1 MIDKIKQAFTES
13 IQTNID
19 AADTLP
25 EAIARAGELM
35 VQCLIDGRKILAC
48 GNGGSAS
55 EAEYFVS
62 LMSHRFERE
71 RPGLP
76 AMALNTDIVTMTA
89 MANENNFNDVYAK
102 QVRALGNEGDVLLVF
117 SSSGNS
123 KSTIRAMESALS
135 RDMLIVAVT
144 GKDGGT
150 MAGLIGSNDVE
161 VRVPSN
167 SVPRIR
173 EVHRLVV
180 HTLADYI
187 DNSLFGEIV

>member
-1 MIDKIKQAFTES
+1 
-13 IQTNID
+13 
-19 AADTLP
+19 
-25 EAIARAGELM
+25 
-35 VQCLIDGRKILAC
+35 
-48 GNGGSAS
+48 
-55 EAEYFVS
+55 
-62 LMSHRFERE
+62 
-71 RPGLP
+71 
-76 AMALNTDIVTMTA
+76 
-89 MANENNFNDVYAK
+89 MANDSNFNDVYAK

-117 SSSGNS
+117 STSGNS
-123 KSTIRAMESALS
+123 KSSIRAIESALS

-161 VRVPSN
+161 IRVPSN

-187 DNSLFGEIV
+187 DCSLFGEIN

>member
-1 MIDKIKQAFTES
+1 MIEKIKQAFTES

-25 EAIARAGELM
+25 DSIARAGEMM
-35 VQCLIDGRKILAC
+35 VQCLIDGRKILSC

-62 LMSHRFERE
+62 LMIDRFERE
-71 RPGLP
+71 RPSLP
-76 AMALNTDIVTMTA
+76 AMALNTGSVSITA
-89 MANENNFNDVYAK
+89 MANDKNFNDVFAK
-102 QVRALGNEGDVLLVF
+102 QVRALGNEGDILLVF

-123 KSTIRAMESALS
+123 KSSIRAMEAALS

-161 VRVPSN
+161 IRVPSN

-173 EVHRLVV
+173 EVHRIVV
-180 HTLADYI
+180 HSLADFI
-187 DNSLFGEIV
+187 DNSLFGEID

>member
-25 EAIARAGELM
+25 DSIARAGEMM
-35 VQCLIDGRKILAC
+35 VQCLIEGRKILSC

-62 LMSHRFERE
+62 LMIDRFERE
-71 RPGLP
+71 RPSLP
-76 AMALNTDIVTMTA
+76 AMALNTGSVSITS
-89 MANENNFNDVYAK
+89 MANDNNFNDVFAK
-102 QVRALGNEGDVLLVF
+102 QVRALGNEGDILLVF

-123 KSTIRAMESALS
+123 KSSIRAMEAALS

-161 VRVPSN
+161 IRVPSN

-173 EVHRLVV
+173 EVHRIVV
-180 HTLADYI
+180 HSLADFI
-187 DNSLFGEIV
+187 DNSLFGEID